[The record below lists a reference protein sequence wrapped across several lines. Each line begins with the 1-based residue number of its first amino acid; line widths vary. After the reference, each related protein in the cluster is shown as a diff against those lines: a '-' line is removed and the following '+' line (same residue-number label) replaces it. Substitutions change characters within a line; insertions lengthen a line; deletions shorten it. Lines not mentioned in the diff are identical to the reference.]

1 MEITELQKD
10 LAATFR
16 WTARLNMHEGVAN
29 HFSACVPGSS
39 TDFYVNK
46 AGLHFSQIKASDII
60 LVTKDNIE
68 ELKKK
73 PDLVD
78 PTAIN
83 IHGAIHQK
91 VPHARCIFHVHS
103 KYATA
108 LSTLKDPIMKPI
120 DQNTMIFFNRVSVFN
135 EFGGLGVE
143 DESIKMANALGN
155 KQHLLLA
162 NHGIITTGETI
173 AEGFNYLYY
182 FEKAAETYL
191 TALSTNKELNI
202 VSDEIAE
209 KTAQETADYPIN
221 LAQLHLDQIKKI
233 LDDNK
238 ATNITTIDLKDK
250 SSIADYMVVA
260 SGTSSRHIQAV
271 SEILLQ
277 QLKQSGLKHCTI
289 EGKESDDWKLIDA
302 IEVVVHIFHPEKRSL
317 YNLEKMWEN
326 VLPKQNINA

>member
-39 TDFYVNK
+39 SDFYVNK

-135 EFGGLGVE
+135 EFGGLGFE

-202 VSDEIAE
+202 VTDEIAE

-233 LDDNK
+233 LDKEEPDY
-238 ATNITTIDLKDK
+238 KD
-250 SSIADYMVVA
+250 
-260 SGTSSRHIQAV
+260 
-271 SEILLQ
+271 
-277 QLKQSGLKHCTI
+277 
-289 EGKESDDWKLIDA
+289 
-302 IEVVVHIFHPEKRSL
+302 
-317 YNLEKMWEN
+317 
-326 VLPKQNINA
+326 

>member
-108 LSTLKDPIMKPI
+108 LSALKDPIMKPI

-135 EFGGLGVE
+135 EFGGLGFE

-233 LDDNK
+233 LDK
-238 ATNITTIDLKDK
+238 EEP
-250 SSIADYMVVA
+250 DY
-260 SGTSSRHIQAV
+260 
-271 SEILLQ
+271 
-277 QLKQSGLKHCTI
+277 K
-289 EGKESDDWKLIDA
+289 
-302 IEVVVHIFHPEKRSL
+302 
-317 YNLEKMWEN
+317 N
-326 VLPKQNINA
+326 

>member
-1 MEITELQKD
+1 MEITELQRD

-39 TDFYVNK
+39 TDFYINK

-68 ELKKK
+68 ELKQK

-135 EFGGLGVE
+135 EFGGLGFE

-191 TALSTNKELNI
+191 TALSTNKELNV

-233 LDDNK
+233 LDK
-238 ATNITTIDLKDK
+238 EEP
-250 SSIADYMVVA
+250 DY
-260 SGTSSRHIQAV
+260 
-271 SEILLQ
+271 
-277 QLKQSGLKHCTI
+277 K
-289 EGKESDDWKLIDA
+289 
-302 IEVVVHIFHPEKRSL
+302 
-317 YNLEKMWEN
+317 N
-326 VLPKQNINA
+326 

>member
-91 VPHARCIFHVHS
+91 VPHAKCIFHVHS

-135 EFGGLGVE
+135 EFGGLGFE

-173 AEGFNYLYY
+173 AGGFNYLYY

-191 TALSTNKELNI
+191 TALSTNKELNV

-233 LDDNK
+233 LDK
-238 ATNITTIDLKDK
+238 EEP
-250 SSIADYMVVA
+250 DY
-260 SGTSSRHIQAV
+260 
-271 SEILLQ
+271 
-277 QLKQSGLKHCTI
+277 K
-289 EGKESDDWKLIDA
+289 
-302 IEVVVHIFHPEKRSL
+302 
-317 YNLEKMWEN
+317 N
-326 VLPKQNINA
+326 

>member
-1 MEITELQKD
+1 MEITELQID

-39 TDFYVNK
+39 SDFYVNK

-135 EFGGLGVE
+135 EFGGLGFE

-162 NHGIITTGETI
+162 NHGIITTGETV

-191 TALSTNKELNI
+191 TALSTKKELNI

-233 LDDNK
+233 LDK
-238 ATNITTIDLKDK
+238 EEP
-250 SSIADYMVVA
+250 DY
-260 SGTSSRHIQAV
+260 
-271 SEILLQ
+271 
-277 QLKQSGLKHCTI
+277 K
-289 EGKESDDWKLIDA
+289 
-302 IEVVVHIFHPEKRSL
+302 
-317 YNLEKMWEN
+317 N
-326 VLPKQNINA
+326 